1 MFSSAKSLPN
11 VQIEF
16 NSFGVRTKYIENTK
30 VALFPTNSQLKFT
43 LFANETGDATVYL
56 QGKQIGVYR
65 LNANERFKI
74 ERPGKKDIGLYI
86 NKADSKESKQCG
98 ITIGDK
104 TNGEFKIV
112 FTPGITQMSR
122 CKLNYRSKR
131 NRTSVPPTQFGG
143 YRSRSAPTAKAKG
156 GKIHEACFLAKGTTG
171 QEFGIAPDLIL
182 DKSRKVVMKIRV
194 GIIENECDSF
204 TETQYQSIESCLH
217 GDTEPTPTISE
228 LTRF

>member
-16 NSFGVRTKYIENTK
+16 NSFGVRTKYIGNTK
-30 VALFPTNSQLKFT
+30 VALFPINSQLKFT
-43 LFANETGDATVYL
+43 LLANETGDATVYL

-74 ERPGKKDIGLYI
+74 ERPGEKDIGLYI

-98 ITIGDK
+98 ITLGDK

-112 FTPGITQMSR
+112 FTPGRTNMPR
-122 CKLNYRSKR
+122 CRIA
-131 NRTSVPPTQFGG
+131 PTAKGG
-143 YRSRSAPTAKAKG
+143 YRSRSAPTAKG
-156 GKIHEACFLAKGTTG
+156 GKIHEACFLGKGTTG
-171 QEFGIAPDLIL
+171 QQFEIAPKLIS
-182 DKSRKVVMKIRV
+182 DNSRQVVICIRV
-194 GIIENECDSF
+194 GIVENEFDSY

-217 GDTEPTPTISE
+217 GDTDPTPTISE
-228 LTRF
+228 LMRF